1 MKINKFTLSVCTVS
15 LGLLLSCNNSN
26 QNNYSEPVT
35 SGTQSESNY
44 QKEQPK
50 ADSMERFVGRYSVYG
65 GDCDGVIE
73 VLSDGRVLQ
82 ISHIIS
88 TGEETKEYLGTV
100 QLVSDC
106 AFMVDAPALATL
118 GFSDTPYYV
127 MRNGSERRVGTIQQ
141 GAKLYSIVFDVN
153 ENRAYL
159 EGLNAYRSRDV
170 SEVEYY
176 KFRH

>member
-1 MKINKFTLSVCTVS
+1 MKTKKLTICVCAMTLCFLS
-15 LGLLLSCNNSN
+15 SCNNSN
-26 QNNYSEPVT
+26 QNSYSEPVT
-35 SGTQSESNY
+35 NVTSSESNY
-44 QKEQPK
+44 QEEQSKTDP
-50 ADSMERFVGRYSVYG
+50 MERFVGRYSVYG

-73 VLSDGRVLQ
+73 VLSDGRVLK

-127 MRNGSERRVGTIQQ
+127 MRNGSERRVGTIHQ

-170 SEVEYY
+170 SEAEYY

>member
-1 MKINKFTLSVCTVS
+1 MKSKKCILFVCTVLS
-15 LGLLLSCNNSN
+15 CFMLSCNNSN
-26 QNNYSEPVT
+26 QNSYSEPVT
-35 SGTQSESNY
+35 NVTSSESNY
-44 QKEQPK
+44 QEEQPK
-50 ADSMERFVGRYSVYG
+50 TDPMEKFVGRYSVYG
-65 GDCDGVIE
+65 GDTDGIIE
-73 VLSDGRVLQ
+73 VLSDGRVLK

-127 MRNGSERRVGTIQQ
+127 MRNGSERRVGTILQ

-153 ENRAYL
+153 EKRAYL

>member
-1 MKINKFTLSVCTVS
+1 MKNKSLPLFVCAFS
-15 LGLLLSCNNSN
+15 LIIFSSCNNSN
-26 QNNYSEPVT
+26 QNSYSEPVASVT
-35 SGTQSESNY
+35 SSESNY
-44 QKEQPK
+44 QEEQPK
-50 ADSMERFVGRYSVYG
+50 ANPMERFVGRYSVYG
-65 GDCDGVIE
+65 GDDDGIIE
-73 VLSDGRVLQ
+73 VLSDGRVLK

-88 TGEETKEYLGTV
+88 TGEETKEYLGTM
-100 QLVSDC
+100 QIVSDC

-127 MRNGSERRVGTIQQ
+127 MRNGSEQRVGTIHQ

-153 ENRAYL
+153 ESRAYL